1 MFLRELF
8 CGSKMFLDITYHIKT
23 TVIEI
28 IRIWWPLYGSDGK
41 TFAYNV
47 GNLGSMPGL
56 GRSPGERNG
65 SPLQNSCLENPM
77 DRQAWYAIVHGVTK
91 SRTQLSNFTSFHFIT
106 EGARSDIKK
115 TVLFLTLPSNLAWD
129 TCHFGSHIIIYRA
142 RWMVRKTHNWL

>member
-77 DRQAWYAIVHGVTK
+77 DRQAWYAIVHGVAK
-91 SRTQLSNFTSFHFIT
+91 SRTGLSDFTFTFCTPI
-106 EGARSDIKK
+106 GKK
-115 TVLFLTLPSNLAWD
+115 KPNKNRVLVPFLESVWVL
-129 TCHFGSHIIIYRA
+129 
-142 RWMVRKTHNWL
+142 NWF